1 MPSLAH
7 TEEEPGDQDNLCQSL
22 GLLENPAFSEP
33 QDGWNLAPPPG
44 LLSGL
49 RAQGSTW
56 SLMELFL
63 HLDRGPS
70 RPVCQLP
77 RAQETG

>member
-7 TEEEPGDQDNLCQSL
+7 IEEDPGDQDNLCQSL

-33 QDGWNLAPPPG
+33 QDGWNLVPPPG
-44 LLSGL
+44 CPL
-49 RAQGSTW
+49 AQGGAW